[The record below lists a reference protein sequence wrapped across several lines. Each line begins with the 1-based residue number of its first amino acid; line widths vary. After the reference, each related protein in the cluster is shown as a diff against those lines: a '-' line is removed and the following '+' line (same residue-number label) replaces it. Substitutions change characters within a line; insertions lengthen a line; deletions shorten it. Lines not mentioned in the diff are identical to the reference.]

1 MSTSVLDTSP
11 VHETAPGLRWP
22 AVFALA
28 LAVECSLIYLVLG
41 MHAKPAPVPAPVRA
55 MKIVTIAEAPGEPD
69 KAPPAPPPVSPPLPH
84 PSKPA
89 QPKPAAP
96 RPTTQPAKVPT
107 PAPAPAATPQTSATP
122 TPNSTQDTPASPT
135 APAPK
140 SSATAAP
147 DKASG
152 VRRGIVPLV
161 RIEPDYP
168 ARALANNTEG
178 LVVAHVTIEK
188 DGSVSAVSIVRAQ
201 PPTIF
206 DQEAIRALLRWKF
219 SPNDGGTVGE
229 VELRFS
235 LND

>member
-11 VHETAPGLRWP
+11 VHEIPSGLRWSV
-22 AVFALA
+22 VFALA
-28 LAVECSLIYLVLG
+28 LAVECSLIFLVLG
-41 MHAKPAPVPAPVRA
+41 MHAGPAPAPAPVRT

-69 KAPPAPPPVSPPLPH
+69 KAPPAPPPASPPRPH
-84 PSKPA
+84 PPQPAQTKPVTPRATA
-89 QPKPAAP
+89 QPKL
-96 RPTTQPAKVPT
+96 
-107 PAPAPAATPQTSATP
+107 PAPALAAAPKTNAAPAPDSTHATSE
-122 TPNSTQDTPASPT
+122 SPT
-135 APAPK
+135 ASAPAPK
-140 SSATAAP
+140 SPNPAAP
-147 DKASG
+147 DKPSG

-178 LVVAHVTIEK
+178 FVVAHVTIEK
-188 DGSVSAVSIVRAQ
+188 DGSVSAVSIVSAQ
-201 PPTIF
+201 PPHIF
-206 DQEAIRALLRWKF
+206 EQEAIRALLRWKF

>member
-1 MSTSVLDTSP
+1 MSTSVMDTSP
-11 VHETAPGLRWP
+11 VHETRSGLPWP
-22 AVFALA
+22 AVLALA
-28 LAVECSLIYLVLG
+28 LALECSLVVVMLS
-41 MHAKPAPVPAPVRA
+41 MHAKPVPVPAPVST

-69 KAPPAPPPVSPPLPH
+69 KVAPAPPPVSAPVPH
-84 PSKPA
+84 PPKPA

-96 RPTTQPAKVPT
+96 RPATQQARLPAKTTAPAAEPQASPAPT
-107 PAPAPAATPQTSATP
+107 PDTSAPPIAPAPKAPAPAT
-122 TPNSTQDTPASPT
+122 
-135 APAPK
+135 
-140 SSATAAP
+140 P
-147 DKASG
+147 DKPSG

-188 DGSVSAVSIVRAQ
+188 DGSVSAVSIVQAQ
-201 PPTIF
+201 PPKIF

-229 VELRFS
+229 VELRFT
-235 LND
+235 LNE

>member
-1 MSTSVLDTSP
+1 MNTSVLDTNP
-11 VHETAPGLRWP
+11 VHETSSGLPWP

-28 LAVECSLIYLVLG
+28 LAVECSLIFLVLG
-41 MHAKPAPVPAPVRA
+41 MNARPTPAPAPVRT

-69 KAPPAPPPVSPPLPH
+69 KAPPAPPPSSPPRPH
-84 PSKPA
+84 PPTPA
-89 QPKPAAP
+89 QTKPAAP
-96 RPTTQPAKVPT
+96 RATAQPKL
-107 PAPAPAATPQTSATP
+107 PAPAAAPETNAAP
-122 TPNSTQDTPASPT
+122 TPDSTHDTPASPT
-135 APAPK
+135 ASAPAPK
-140 SSATAAP
+140 SPTPAAP
-147 DKASG
+147 DKPSG
-152 VRRGIVPLV
+152 VRRRIVPLV

-201 PPTIF
+201 PPHIF